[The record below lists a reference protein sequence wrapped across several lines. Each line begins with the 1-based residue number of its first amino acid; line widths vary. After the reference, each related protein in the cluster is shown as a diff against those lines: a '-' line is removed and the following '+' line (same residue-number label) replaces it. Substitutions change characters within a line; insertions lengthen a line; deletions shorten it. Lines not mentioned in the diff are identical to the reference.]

1 MFRLQKKDL
10 GKRDN
15 KESNIWARICAIII
29 AYVSIG
35 GMFQYIGGHFL
46 DIDLINNGLQHTTYE
61 LFILI
66 FCSFLGTLVVLYL
79 FLKFVDRE
87 AIVKLGFQGNKM
99 AKELCLGF
107 SLGLLFMGIGSVLLL
122 IFNEVTFSKIVFST
136 QEVVLTLLLYLMVA
150 VMEEVIFR
158 GYVLRKLLGSIN
170 IYWVLLISSSLFAL
184 MHALNPHFTFIGMF
198 NIFLSGIILGLGYI
212 YTKNLWFSIAF
223 HFSWNLF
230 QSFFGFNV
238 SGENTYNIIVW
249 HSFENNL
256 YNGGDFGLEGSVL
269 CLGLQIF
276 ILVFIAYYNIQ
287 KKV

>member
-1 MFRLQKKDL
+1 
-10 GKRDN
+10 
-15 KESNIWARICAIII
+15 
-29 AYVSIG
+29 
-35 GMFQYIGGHFL
+35 MFQYIGGHFL

-122 IFNEVTFSKIVFST
+122 VFNEVTFSKIVFST

-170 IYWVLLISSSLFAL
+170 IYWALLISSSLFAL

-198 NIFLSGIILGLGYI
+198 NIFPFR
-212 YTKNLWFSIAF
+212 N
-223 HFSWNLF
+223 N
-230 QSFFGFNV
+230 FGFGIYLYKKPLV
-238 SGENTYNIIVW
+238 FYCF
-249 HSFENNL
+249 SFQ
-256 YNGGDFGLEGSVL
+256 LEFVSVL
-269 CLGLQIF
+269 FWIQRKWRKHLQYNCLEQL
-276 ILVFIAYYNIQ
+276 
-287 KKV
+287 

>member
-1 MFRLQKKDL
+1 MLCLQKKDL
-10 GKRDN
+10 GIRDN
-15 KESNIWARICAIII
+15 KESNVWARICAIII
-29 AYVSIG
+29 AYISIG
-35 GMFQYIGGHFL
+35 GMFQYIGGHLL
-46 DIDLINNGLQHTTYE
+46 DIDLTNNGLQHTTYE
-61 LFILI
+61 LLILI
-66 FCSFLGTLVVLYL
+66 FCSFLGTFVVMYL

-122 IFNEVTFSKIVFST
+122 ALNEVVFSKIVFAT
-136 QEVVLTLLLYLMVA
+136 QEVVLTLLLYLMVS

-170 IYWVLLISSSLFAL
+170 IYWALLVSSSLFAF
-184 MHALNPHFTFIGMF
+184 MHVLNPHFTILGLF

-249 HSFENNL
+249 HRFENNL
-256 YNGGDFGLEGSVL
+256 YNGGDFGMEGSVL

-276 ILVFIAYYNIQ
+276 ILVFMAYYGTQ
-287 KKV
+287 DKV